1 MYNYIHYHYYTYIYN
16 IFIDILR
23 WCLDIHPFLVPKAHA
38 RSLTPPLPPPG
49 HSSLDDSSP
58 SIVISKKHLKK
69 HQAKNGVYV
78 YIYIWKSTIYIHLCL
93 FFINGEKDVL
103 KIMEYFQSKIP
114 NHQISMPGNLGWC
127 PSFPTNPPSHH
138 SACGEAG
145 ASTVS
150 CIIEKP
156 HCGWESM
163 GLS

>member
-1 MYNYIHYHYYTYIYN
+1 MMSGYPP
-16 IFIDILR
+16 IFGAQGSCKESDS
-23 WCLDIHPFLVPKAHA
+23 A
-38 RSLTPPLPPPG
+38 
-49 HSSLDDSSP
+49 SSP
-58 SIVISKKHLKK
+58 AWTLEFGWFITQYCHFKKTSQKTPGK
-69 HQAKNGVYV
+69 EWSVCV